1 VSAQELTYPQKS
13 CCSAPAIQAATDPS
27 GFALMVAKS
36 LILFRTPGCRQI
48 GQGSQR
54 LGKSRTWLPKLH
66 LAHKVIHKICGQ
78 WKKRFSIIE
87 LGAFPHMNPSF
98 PAQLGLPAP

>member
-13 CCSAPAIQAATDPS
+13 CCGAPTSHVALEPS

-36 LILFRTPGCRQI
+36 LILLRTPRCRQI
-48 GQGSQR
+48 GQASHMP
-54 LGKSRTWLPKLH
+54 GKSMAWMRLPH

-78 WKKRFSIIE
+78 REKRFSIIG

-98 PAQLGLPAP
+98 PVQLGLPAP